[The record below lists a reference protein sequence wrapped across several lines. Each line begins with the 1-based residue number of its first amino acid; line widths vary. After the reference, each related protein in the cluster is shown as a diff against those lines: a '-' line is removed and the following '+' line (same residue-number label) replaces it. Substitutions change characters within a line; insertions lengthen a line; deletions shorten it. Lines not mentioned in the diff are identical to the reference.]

1 VLLSHGVGHG
11 ILATPDASDE
21 ERASFSTLGHLF
33 DFSPRW
39 SAAIQIAAWVR
50 ETPVGAI
57 RYLEALP
64 ASCNWDSLHRSSN
77 IFYGTDSPQDEST
90 VSLTI

>member
-11 ILATPDASDE
+11 ILSTPDASDE
-21 ERASFSTLGHLF
+21 ERASFSTPGHLF
-33 DFSPRW
+33 DFSSGW

-50 ETPVGAI
+50 ETQVGAI
-57 RYLEALP
+57 YYLETLP
-64 ASCNWDSLHRSSN
+64 ASCNWHTLHRSSN

-90 VSLTI
+90 ASLTI